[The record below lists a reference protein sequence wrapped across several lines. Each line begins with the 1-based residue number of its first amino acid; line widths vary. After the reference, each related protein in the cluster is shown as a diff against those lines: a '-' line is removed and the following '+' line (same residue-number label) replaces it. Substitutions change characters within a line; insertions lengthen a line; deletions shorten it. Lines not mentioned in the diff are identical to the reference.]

1 MTVKYKVLSVF
12 VFSFFFH
19 SLKASGLE
27 GILKNAVKSTD
38 STVFYFG
45 EAKKNVHTF
54 RDKALYYFYQT
65 KHQIDIGNPDFA
77 LFYGKKALESY
88 KALKDTAKL
97 LKSYNNIAK
106 AYQQKGMF
114 KEAISTLLSGL
125 AAAEKS
131 NNLLWQGYYY
141 VNIGLNYHDFED
153 YKHGVEYGKKAY
165 DVLIKTEKAS
175 AWDKVLAINAI
186 AINFDDWSKPDSAL
200 FYHFKIIHLEPEI
213 DSISISFTYNNI
225 GNTLLKQKKYGL
237 SEKWI
242 RRALKITDLN
252 KKNMTPVDFAYEKA
266 TNLMNIANLQLLQHK
281 TTDAGNTLESAI
293 KYVTQSNS
301 FEKKRDLYRL
311 QYQYNSAKLNYKNAF
326 HFQEKYIALRDSIFE
341 VTRSKNIAEI
351 ETRYQTEKKNKE
363 IAQNKFTIIHA
374 EKQNEQKKFWIVIL
388 TLSTFFV
395 SVLSLLFLIQQRMI
409 VKQHRKEM
417 LLKEEIYRIETQNQ
431 LKEQKI
437 QVSRELHDNIGSQL
451 TFIISAVRNVIF
463 KTNIKNEAIIQQLKH
478 IELFAVETISE
489 LRDTIWATKS
499 SDIYVS
505 DLKIRLLQFVEKNK
519 IVNPDLNFSF
529 EIEQSLLEE
538 KLNSFAALNIYRIIQ
553 ESVNNALKYSFASKI
568 SISIFLDEEWVNIG
582 ISDNGKGFDINAQFS
597 GNGLENLKKRC
608 SEINA
613 IIDIKSSST
622 TGTSIT
628 LKCPINL
635 LSS

>member
-1 MTVKYKVLSVF
+1 
-12 VFSFFFH
+12 
-19 SLKASGLE
+19 
-27 GILKNAVKSTD
+27 
-38 STVFYFG
+38 
-45 EAKKNVHTF
+45 
-54 RDKALYYFYQT
+54 
-65 KHQIDIGNPDFA
+65 
-77 LFYGKKALESY
+77 
-88 KALKDTAKL
+88 
-97 LKSYNNIAK
+97 
-106 AYQQKGMF
+106 
-114 KEAISTLLSGL
+114 
-125 AAAEKS
+125 
-131 NNLLWQGYYY
+131 
-141 VNIGLNYHDFED
+141 
-153 YKHGVEYGKKAY
+153 
-165 DVLIKTEKAS
+165 
-175 AWDKVLAINAI
+175 
-186 AINFDDWSKPDSAL
+186 
-200 FYHFKIIHLEPEI
+200 
-213 DSISISFTYNNI
+213 
-225 GNTLLKQKKYGL
+225 
-237 SEKWI
+237 
-242 RRALKITDLN
+242 
-252 KKNMTPVDFAYEKA
+252 
-266 TNLMNIANLQLLQHK
+266 
-281 TTDAGNTLESAI
+281 
-293 KYVTQSNS
+293 
-301 FEKKRDLYRL
+301 
-311 QYQYNSAKLNYKNAF
+311 
-326 HFQEKYIALRDSIFE
+326 
-341 VTRSKNIAEI
+341 
-351 ETRYQTEKKNKE
+351 
-363 IAQNKFTIIHA
+363 
-374 EKQNEQKKFWIVIL
+374 
-388 TLSTFFV
+388 
-395 SVLSLLFLIQQRMI
+395 MI